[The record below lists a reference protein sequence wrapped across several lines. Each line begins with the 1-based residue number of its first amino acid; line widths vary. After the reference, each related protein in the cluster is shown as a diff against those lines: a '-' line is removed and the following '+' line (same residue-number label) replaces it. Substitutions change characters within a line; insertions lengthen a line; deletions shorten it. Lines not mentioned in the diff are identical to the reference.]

1 MRHQETKIKEPLLRM
16 VKRDAVSNK
25 EAWTIRGIAFL
36 LSLITGG
43 LLILLLGNNP
53 LEVYKSMVIG
63 AWGSKTVIRETIK
76 LSVPLLITAIG
87 ISTAFRMK
95 FWNIG
100 AEGQILVGAVA
111 AGAFGLFTLINAG
124 ARGAVLI

>member
-1 MRHQETKIKEPLLRM
+1 MSKQEMNVKEPLLRM

-25 EAWTIRGIAFL
+25 EAWTIRGIAFV

-43 LLILLLGNNP
+43 LLILLLENNP

-87 ISTAFRMK
+87 ISIINWCCKFLSIKYDNNIAF
-95 FWNIG
+95 
-100 AEGQILVGAVA
+100 
-111 AGAFGLFTLINAG
+111 
-124 ARGAVLI
+124 